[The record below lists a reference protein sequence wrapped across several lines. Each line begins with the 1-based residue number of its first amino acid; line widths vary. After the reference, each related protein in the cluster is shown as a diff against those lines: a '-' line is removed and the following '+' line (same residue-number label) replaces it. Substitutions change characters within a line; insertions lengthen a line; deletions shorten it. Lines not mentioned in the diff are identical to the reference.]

1 MADIRIQDDLYDAV
15 NGEWLAAAVIPADR
29 PSTGRLVNLAEN
41 VEKQLM
47 ADFKAIAAG
56 EKTSNVPTLDA
67 AVRLYQKV
75 IDIER
80 RNAEGIRPALPLLQE
95 IRAVENVGEL
105 NAHAKDLLLKGMSLP
120 FSCGVANDMQ
130 DATKHAFIV
139 TGPDIILPDT
149 TYYSEDNPAGTQ
161 LLEVF
166 TNMARKLLAYTD
178 LTDEEQE
185 IYLHDTLAYDAMI
198 AKTVK
203 SQLEWADYVQN
214 YNPTNLEDVCAML
227 APFDFK
233 RFLTSIYG
241 EAIPHTIIVYDPRAI
256 QELSDYF
263 TEKNFSLYVHWAYV
277 NTLLSCSSLLST
289 DIAELGTTYQR
300 MLMGIEADPI
310 LEKQAYMVASG
321 VFSDP
326 VGIYYGREYFGED
339 AKKGIVALVKTIIET
354 WKDRVSRNTILE
366 ESTKEKAILKLSTMQ
381 IKMGYPD
388 EVRPFYHRLKVCETD
403 SYFDAMSKI
412 SVTQAE
418 EEFGR
423 LWKPVDKNLW
433 QMPGHM
439 VNACYDPS
447 RNDIT
452 FPAAILQKPFY
463 DIHQSVSENLG
474 GIGAVVSHEISHAFD
489 NNGSHFDE
497 NGNLLN
503 WWTDKDLE
511 NFQLLTQS
519 MISQWDGIPFGN
531 GAVNGELIVSEN
543 IADNGGL
550 AVSLQIM
557 HTLADADYKAYFIN
571 WAKVWCMKGTDE
583 YIDYLLVN
591 DVHAPAKLRA
601 NIAVQNFKEWYE
613 AFGVTEEDAMFIPEE
628 KRLVMW

>member
-1 MADIRIQDDLYDAV
+1 MTNIRIQDDLYEAV
-15 NGEWLAAAVIPADR
+15 NGDWLATAVIPADR
-29 PSTGRLVNLAEN
+29 PSTGGLENLAED
-41 VEKQLM
+41 VENRLM
-47 ADFKAIAAG
+47 ADFKAFATG
-56 EKTSNVPTLDA
+56 EKISNVPAMEDA
-67 AVRLYQKV
+67 IRLYQKV

-80 RNAEGIRPALPLLQE
+80 RNAEGIQPALPLLRE
-95 IRAVENVGEL
+95 IQSIENVGEL
-105 NAHAKDLLLKGMSLP
+105 NARAKELLLKGMFFP
-120 FSCGVANDMQ
+120 FNCGVANDMQ

-149 TYYSEDNPAGTQ
+149 TYYSEDNPAGAQ

-166 TNMARKLLAYTD
+166 TDMARKLLAYTD
-178 LTDEEQE
+178 LTNEEQE
-185 IYLHDTLAYDAMI
+185 TYLQDTLAYDAMI

-214 YNPTNLEDVCAML
+214 YNPTDMEEVCAML

-233 RFLTSIYG
+233 SFLTSIYG
-241 EAIPHTIIVYDPRAI
+241 NAIPQTIIVYDPRAI
-256 QELSDYF
+256 KELGEYF
-263 TEKNFSLYVHWAYV
+263 NEGNFSVYIHWAYV
-277 NTLLSCSSLLST
+277 NALLSCTSLLSA
-289 DIAELGTTYQR
+289 DMAELGTTYQR
-300 MLMGIEADPI
+300 TLMGIEADPI
-310 LEKQAYMVASG
+310 LEKQAYLVASS

-326 VGIYYGREYFGED
+326 VGIYYGREYFGEE
-339 AKKGIVALVKTIIET
+339 AKNDIIALVETIIET
-354 WKDRVSRNTILE
+354 WKDRVSKNTIFE
-366 ESTKEKAILKLSTMQ
+366 EATKEKAILKLSTMQ

-388 EVRPFYHRLKVCETD
+388 KVRPFYLRLKVNEAD

-412 SVTQAE
+412 SVVQAE
-418 EEFGR
+418 EEFAR
-423 LWKPVDKNLW
+423 LWKPVDKDLW

-463 DIHQSVSENLG
+463 DIRQSVSENLG

-489 NNGSHFDE
+489 NNGAHFDE

-511 NFQLLTQS
+511 NFQLLTQN
-519 MISQWDGIPFGN
+519 MIAQWDGIPFGD

-550 AVSLQIM
+550 AVSLTIM
-557 HTLADADYKAYFIN
+557 HTLKDADYKAYFIN

-583 YIDYLLVN
+583 YINYLLVN
-591 DVHAPAKLRA
+591 DVHAPSKLRA
-601 NIAVQNFKEWYE
+601 NIAVRNFKEWYE
-613 AFGVTEEDAMFIPEE
+613 AFGVTEKDAMFIPEE
-628 KRLVMW
+628 KRLIMW